1 MIKCLF
7 ILSWKRFIYKLSDR
21 TPAEHN
27 IRILVIETRY
37 HHHLAKE
44 REREAFGG
52 TGNAALK
59 SIPPLRHLP
68 GVLFGLSTSQMNLFG
83 IGSYKIYSFRLS
95 TFEINLFGPGTS
107 KNL

>member
-68 GVLFGLSTSQMNLFG
+68 GVLFGLSTSQIN
-83 IGSYKIYSFRLS
+83 SFVLS
-95 TFEINLFGPGTS
+95 TSNIYLFWLSKCEINSFWS
-107 KNL
+107 I

>member
-44 REREAFGG
+44 RERGAFRV

-68 GVLFGLSTSQMNLFG
+68 GVLFGLSTSQ
-83 IGSYKIYSFRLS
+83 
-95 TFEINLFGPGTS
+95 INLFVLSASNIYLFWLS
-107 KNL
+107 KCEIN

>member
-68 GVLFGLSTSQMNLFG
+68 GVLFGLSTSQ
-83 IGSYKIYSFRLS
+83 
-95 TFEINLFGPGTS
+95 INLFVLSTS
-107 KNL
+107 NIYLFWLSKCEIN